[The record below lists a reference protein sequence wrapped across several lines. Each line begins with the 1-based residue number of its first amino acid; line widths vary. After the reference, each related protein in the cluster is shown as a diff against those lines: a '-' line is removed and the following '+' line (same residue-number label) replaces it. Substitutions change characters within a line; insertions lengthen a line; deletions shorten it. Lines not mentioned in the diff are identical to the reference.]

1 MISDLVYV
9 RVSSSIVGSLH
20 LRGMNLTQ
28 AKVTKDMSPEGPK
41 TRILEVYFFAEK
53 FLPQIRRGETDTV
66 LSLRKSKI
74 LNPKIDAL

>member
-41 TRILEVYFFAEK
+41 TRFLEVYFFAEK
-53 FLPQIRRGETDTV
+53 FLPQIRRGETDAA